1 MGKKT
6 IRRPS
11 RLNRQKQDAAEVTG
25 ENAVQPRL
33 LSPERANRRHRL
45 RPPPLSP
52 FPRLP
57 VHLSESMKN
66 SRLLFFTGIIAGA
79 LLTLAPAFGMLGT
92 VLGMIRTFDE
102 LGAPGATDPAA
113 LANGISM
120 SLYPAAVGLALF
132 PVGVVVLVIS
142 LVCYFRAARSAGPA
156 PAA

>member
-1 MGKKT
+1 
-6 IRRPS
+6 
-11 RLNRQKQDAAEVTG
+11 
-25 ENAVQPRL
+25 
-33 LSPERANRRHRL
+33 
-45 RPPPLSP
+45 
-52 FPRLP
+52 
-57 VHLSESMKN
+57 MKN